1 MLTTPENKGLSLS
14 RKIQFSS
21 LFILFALFSAN
32 FAWAGEPVQ
41 EGKVHETQVHQSVDS
56 AHSVANTEHAYET
69 TAGGEPNEGFE
80 EGHAAAEGHGE
91 KQGFNPG
98 EMILDHVKDAHD
110 WHIMDVDG
118 HAVSVPLP
126 VILYDGGVHMFMSSK
141 FEHGHAVVESNGNYY
156 KLHRGKV
163 YRTDANGT
171 LEENEAGEVTNVKP
185 TDLSISKNVLS
196 LILGAV
202 IILLIFTGIAKTYR
216 KRGMAAPKGL
226 QSLIEPLILFLR
238 DEVIKPSAGKHY
250 AKFLPMLLTIFF
262 FIFINNLMGLI
273 PIFPFGA
280 NLTGN
285 IAVTMVLA
293 VIVFLV
299 VNFSGNGHYWKH
311 IFMPDVPKVLWI
323 LLIPIEVFGVILKP
337 FVLML
342 RLFANITAGHIII
355 LGFFSL
361 IFIFGERNVA
371 AGYGTSVLSVA
382 FTLFMSVLELLVAFL
397 QAYVFTLLAS
407 LYIGAATEEHHHA
420 EDHH

>member
-14 RKIQFSS
+14 KKIQFSQ

-32 FAWAGEPVQ
+32 FAWAGEPSIEVKAHHA
-41 EGKVHETQVHQSVDS
+41 GAHDS
-56 AHSVANTEHAYET
+56 MMSSTTVENNEHGVVIVN
-69 TAGGEPNEGFE
+69 AGEANEGYGE
-80 EGHAAAEGHGE
+80 EPAEVESHG
-91 KQGFNPG
+91 KKGFNPG

-110 WHIMDVDG
+110 WHIMDVSG
-118 HAVSVPLP
+118 HPVSVPLP
-126 VILYDGGVHMFMSSK
+126 VILYDGGLHTFMSSK

-156 KLHRGKV
+156 KLHHGKV
-163 YRTDANGT
+163 YRTDADGA
-171 LEENEAGEVTNVKP
+171 LEMNKAGEVTNAKP
-185 TDLSISKNVLS
+185 TDLSITKNVLS
-196 LILGAV
+196 LLLGAV
-202 IILLIFTGIAKTYR
+202 IILLIFTSIAKTYR

-226 QSLIEPLILFLR
+226 QSLLEPLILFLR

-285 IAVTMVLA
+285 IAVTMILA
-293 VIVFLV
+293 LIVFLV
-299 VNFSGNGHYWKH
+299 VNFSGNSHYWKH

-407 LYIGAATEEHHHA
+407 LYIGSATEEHHHA
-420 EDHH
+420 EEHH